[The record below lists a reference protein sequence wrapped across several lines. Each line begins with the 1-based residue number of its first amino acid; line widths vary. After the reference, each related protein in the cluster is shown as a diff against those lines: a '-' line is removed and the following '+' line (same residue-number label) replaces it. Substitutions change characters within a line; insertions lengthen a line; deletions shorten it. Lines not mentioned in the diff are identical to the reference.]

1 MKRKIYS
8 IAILFAIG
16 LLFFSCRKDNKPN
29 QNNPTSF
36 LDLKIDE
43 SFKFENFSNLQ
54 TSIQLASTK
63 ATGVEIVQIYDA
75 HPNNGGRLILT
86 GAVNQNGVFNLPIR
100 IASRLTEVY
109 VAKLSSSGL
118 NEYVAVPVSGTSI
131 QFNFASNKSVEESF
145 TVGNCDNTL
154 SNNFNS
160 DLSIPAGETYC
171 VAEGNTATIKKLT
184 IGAGGTLSVS
194 GTATI
199 TKNYQN
205 SGSDKTIVVNP
216 GASLTLPK
224 YNLDYTVQ
232 NYGTL
237 NFTGSGSGEESC
249 QIESELHN
257 WGVVSSTIKII
268 VHGSVIND
276 GTFTT
281 SKDFEINSSGS
292 MINNCQFYIQNSSKS
307 PNSGGSRDFKQSGA
321 FTNNGYMIVSGE
333 ADFTGSGNKKTTL
346 GLGSLIETDEFKI
359 EGDIEGPGTQGSQ
372 ITADDDSQTSG
383 GSSITGYVDL
393 WVKGNH
399 NISPNQGSKGP
410 HVTYHAYTLTAPSC
424 DANVAPTIT
433 SSLQI
438 GGIVGQAITPYVI
451 TATGTEPITFD
462 ATNLPSGLSYNAET
476 HTLSGTPPAAGTF
489 NINLTATNFMGDDTE
504 TLVLVVTQPTAAPVI
519 TSVLSASATVDES
532 FNYTLTASGTGP
544 ITYNVSN
551 LPDGLSFDPD
561 TQQITGTPTDAG
573 TYNIDLFATNEG
585 GSTHE
590 ILVLTVGTPPT
601 ITSALTASGTAGV
614 QFITYTVTATG
625 SPTINYTATNLPDGL
640 SFDANS
646 QTINGTPLFPGVT
659 NVLLTAING
668 YGTDIETLIIT
679 INEGAQPPVITSSL
693 TANGMQDFPFSYT
706 ITATGSQPMTFDAT
720 SLPAGLTISGD
731 VISGIPTEAGTF
743 NIPMTA
749 TNSAGTDTKTLEL
762 VIGTGGGTDT
772 DGDGV
777 PDNLDQYPTD
787 PTRAF
792 NSYYPN
798 EIDYASVAFEDL
810 WPGYGDYDF
819 NDFVVNLNFKMV
831 TNAQNATVDVI
842 LKYQIM
848 ADGAS
853 LDNGFGLVFDAPPA
867 SVESVTGFIKL
878 GNAVTM
884 DPSGY
889 EAGHINETVIVP
901 LDAINQVME
910 GGMANTIPGGKYI
923 QTTINTVTTHFGTPQ
938 ASIGTPPF
946 NPFIFVDQVRSHEVH
961 LKGLP
966 PTEFMDTDLF
976 GTWSDGSV
984 PASGLYF
991 QSTNGLP
998 WGIETPI
1005 NFKYPIELADI
1016 LTAHLK
1022 FAAWAQSSGVDFPD
1036 WYMDEPGYR
1045 DDTKIY
1051 VIP

>member
-1 MKRKIYS
+1 
-8 IAILFAIG
+8 
-16 LLFFSCRKDNKPN
+16 
-29 QNNPTSF
+29 
-36 LDLKIDE
+36 
-43 SFKFENFSNLQ
+43 
-54 TSIQLASTK
+54 
-63 ATGVEIVQIYDA
+63 
-75 HPNNGGRLILT
+75 
-86 GAVNQNGVFNLPIR
+86 
-100 IASRLTEVY
+100 
-109 VAKLSSSGL
+109 
-118 NEYVAVPVSGTSI
+118 
-131 QFNFASNKSVEESF
+131 
-145 TVGNCDNTL
+145 
-154 SNNFNS
+154 
-160 DLSIPAGETYC
+160 
-171 VAEGNTATIKKLT
+171 
-184 IGAGGTLSVS
+184 
-194 GTATI
+194 
-199 TKNYQN
+199 
-205 SGSDKTIVVNP
+205 
-216 GASLTLPK
+216 
-224 YNLDYTVQ
+224 
-232 NYGTL
+232 
-237 NFTGSGSGEESC
+237 
-249 QIESELHN
+249 
-257 WGVVSSTIKII
+257 
-268 VHGSVIND
+268 
-276 GTFTT
+276 
-281 SKDFEINSSGS
+281 
-292 MINNCQFYIQNSSKS
+292 
-307 PNSGGSRDFKQSGA
+307 
-321 FTNNGYMIVSGE
+321 MIVSGE
-333 ADFTGSGNKKTTL
+333 AEFTGSGNKETIL
-346 GLGSLIETDEFKI
+346 GSGSLIETNDFKI
-359 EGDIEGPGTQGSQ
+359 NGDITGPAGGQAQ
-372 ITADDDSQTSG
+372 IEAEDDGDVNSG
-383 GSSITGYVDL
+383 AIISNLDLCANNPDYSSNATYT
-393 WVKGNH
+393 N
-399 NISPNQGSKGP
+399 
-410 HVTYHAYTLTAPSC
+410 VTYCDITVPAPQC
-424 DANVAPTIT
+424 GTNVPPEIT

-438 GGIVGQAITPYVI
+438 GGVVGQAITPYVI

-462 ATNLPSGLSYNAET
+462 ATNLPSGLSYNAAT
-476 HTLSGTPPAAGTF
+476 HTISGTPPAAGTF
-489 NINLTATNFMGDDTE
+489 NITLSAENFMGTDTE

-519 TSVLSASATVDES
+519 TSVLTASTTVDES

-544 ITYNVSN
+544 ITYTVSN
-551 LPDGLSFDPD
+551 LPDGLSFDPN
-561 TQQITGTPTDAG
+561 TQQITGSPTTAG

-601 ITSALTASGTAGV
+601 ITSSLTASGTAGV

-625 SPTINYTATNLPDGL
+625 SPTITYSATNLPDGL

-659 NVLLTAING
+659 NVVLTAING
-668 YGTDIETLIIT
+668 YGTDIETLVIT

-889 EAGHINETVIVP
+889 EAGHTNETVIVP

-961 LKGLP
+961 LKGLA

-998 WGIETPI
+998 WGIETPV
-1005 NFKYPIELADI
+1005 NFNYPIELADI

>member
-1 MKRKIYS
+1 
-8 IAILFAIG
+8 
-16 LLFFSCRKDNKPN
+16 
-29 QNNPTSF
+29 
-36 LDLKIDE
+36 
-43 SFKFENFSNLQ
+43 
-54 TSIQLASTK
+54 
-63 ATGVEIVQIYDA
+63 
-75 HPNNGGRLILT
+75 
-86 GAVNQNGVFNLPIR
+86 
-100 IASRLTEVY
+100 
-109 VAKLSSSGL
+109 
-118 NEYVAVPVSGTSI
+118 
-131 QFNFASNKSVEESF
+131 
-145 TVGNCDNTL
+145 
-154 SNNFNS
+154 
-160 DLSIPAGETYC
+160 
-171 VAEGNTATIKKLT
+171 
-184 IGAGGTLSVS
+184 
-194 GTATI
+194 
-199 TKNYQN
+199 
-205 SGSDKTIVVNP
+205 
-216 GASLTLPK
+216 
-224 YNLDYTVQ
+224 
-232 NYGTL
+232 
-237 NFTGSGSGEESC
+237 
-249 QIESELHN
+249 
-257 WGVVSSTIKII
+257 
-268 VHGSVIND
+268 
-276 GTFTT
+276 
-281 SKDFEINSSGS
+281 
-292 MINNCQFYIQNSSKS
+292 
-307 PNSGGSRDFKQSGA
+307 
-321 FTNNGYMIVSGE
+321 
-333 ADFTGSGNKKTTL
+333 
-346 GLGSLIETDEFKI
+346 
-359 EGDIEGPGTQGSQ
+359 
-372 ITADDDSQTSG
+372 
-383 GSSITGYVDL
+383 
-393 WVKGNH
+393 
-399 NISPNQGSKGP
+399 
-410 HVTYHAYTLTAPSC
+410 
-424 DANVAPTIT
+424 
-433 SSLQI
+433 
-438 GGIVGQAITPYVI
+438 
-451 TATGTEPITFD
+451 
-462 ATNLPSGLSYNAET
+462 
-476 HTLSGTPPAAGTF
+476 
-489 NINLTATNFMGDDTE
+489 
-504 TLVLVVTQPTAAPVI
+504 
-519 TSVLSASATVDES
+519 
-532 FNYTLTASGTGP
+532 
-544 ITYNVSN
+544 
-551 LPDGLSFDPD
+551 
-561 TQQITGTPTDAG
+561 
-573 TYNIDLFATNEG
+573 
-585 GSTHE
+585 
-590 ILVLTVGTPPT
+590 
-601 ITSALTASGTAGV
+601 
-614 QFITYTVTATG
+614 
-625 SPTINYTATNLPDGL
+625 
-640 SFDANS
+640 
-646 QTINGTPLFPGVT
+646 
-659 NVLLTAING
+659 
-668 YGTDIETLIIT
+668 
-679 INEGAQPPVITSSL
+679 
-693 TANGMQDFPFSYT
+693 MQDFPFSYT